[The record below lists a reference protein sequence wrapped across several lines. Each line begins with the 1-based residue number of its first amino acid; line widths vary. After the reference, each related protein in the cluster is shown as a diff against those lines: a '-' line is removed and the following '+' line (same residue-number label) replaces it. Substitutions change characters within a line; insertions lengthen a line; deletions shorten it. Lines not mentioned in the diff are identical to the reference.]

1 LGSPYGGRQWGNS
14 IPNRG
19 RSPYSC
25 ANVPAGVYLGSADE
39 DALTRE
45 AQISFYTIYEEAL
58 TEYQSKSASRLGKA
72 IYSISRD
79 RKHANT
85 RETNSRDKLA
95 HMWDIPIRH
104 DIIKSSLHRH
114 DIVLE
119 CSLDYHWYI
128 TLHSLFTNQTLSSN
142 LTRGQTRTVAEHF
155 ITACLDFLPDTSAKS
170 QRQKV

>member
-1 LGSPYGGRQWGNS
+1 
-14 IPNRG
+14 
-19 RSPYSC
+19 
-25 ANVPAGVYLGSADE
+25 LGSADE

-58 TEYQSKSASRLGKA
+58 TEYQSKSASKLGKA
-72 IYSISRD
+72 IYSISR
-79 RKHANT
+79 KHANT
-85 RETNSRDKLA
+85 RETSSRDKLA
-95 HMWDIPIRH
+95 HIWDIPIRH

-114 DIVLE
+114 DIVPE
-119 CSLDYHWYI
+119 CSLDYPCYI